1 MFCLYFGPIFAER
14 VAQSKKLAKAQ
25 IQMLFE
31 RGLLDC
37 RFFTLLAVAG
47 SLLGSILCFVEGSIM
62 IFKSYGKYFHALS
75 QRSDMGC
82 VALLLIE
89 AIDMFI
95 IGTAMLIFGMGLY
108 TMFVGSES
116 TERSL
121 QQVPQ
126 SNFFGLFS
134 LKTMPKWV
142 ELQSLSQ
149 AKSRIGHAVMMILQ
163 VGILEKFKDMPLATS
178 LDLACLAGAVVVSSA
193 CIFVLAK
200 LAASRL
206 N

>member
-1 MFCLYFGPIFAER
+1 MYYKSWCHELNLSLRYKYLFFMHFFIPKHEYLI
-14 VAQSKKLAKAQ
+14 VACAYAINLQLVYEAKLWFLMQ
-25 IQMLFE
+25 
-31 RGLLDC
+31 
-37 RFFTLLAVAG
+37 
-47 SLLGSILCFVEGSIM
+47 
-62 IFKSYGKYFHALS
+62 
-75 QRSDMGC
+75 
-82 VALLLIE
+82 
-89 AIDMFI
+89 
-95 IGTAMLIFGMGLY
+95 
-108 TMFVGSES
+108 
-116 TERSL
+116 
-121 QQVPQ
+121 
-126 SNFFGLFS
+126 
-134 LKTMPKWV
+134 TMPKWV